1 MSEPNPSTTAG
12 LIVVGQSAQ
21 TTEPEPGM
29 QRQVLA
35 HSAALMLVRHD
46 LRKGWRGAAHSHP
59 HEQLIYVVN
68 GVIEIT
74 VNSATHV
81 ARTGDSLI
89 VEPNAIHQAT
99 ALEDSVVLDI
109 FTPRREDYV

>member
-1 MSEPNPSTTAG
+1 MSESNSSADAG
-12 LIVVGQSAQ
+12 LIVAGQAARI
-21 TTEPEPGM
+21 TEPEPGM
-29 QRQVLA
+29 LRQVLA
-35 HSAALMLVRHD
+35 HSTALMLVRHD

-68 GVIEIT
+68 GAIEIT
-74 VNSATHV
+74 VNGAAHV

-89 VEPNAIHQAT
+89 VESNAIHQAT

-109 FTPRREDYV
+109 FTPRRDDYV